1 MSSPPFFRRTR
12 DDYFGLN
19 PRVPTSSRLLTIN
32 RLKMEKLADAQISCK
47 IEDFEK
53 FGERRC
59 EIMKKMKKGFT
70 LIELLI
76 VIAIIG
82 ILAGVILVSTS
93 SARDKAR
100 RTSAM
105 ESVRSVMP
113 FLTECNMSGNTI
125 TAAPNNLVAVSTACT
140 SGGTTINYPMLNN
153 GSTSGCNYNGS
164 SATVVN
170 VNCTSGG
177 FSCDIVNAK
186 CN

>member
-1 MSSPPFFRRTR
+1 
-12 DDYFGLN
+12 
-19 PRVPTSSRLLTIN
+19 
-32 RLKMEKLADAQISCK
+32 
-47 IEDFEK
+47 
-53 FGERRC
+53 
-59 EIMKKMKKGFT
+59 MKKYLLSAKRGFT

-82 ILAGVILVSTS
+82 ILAGVIFLSTS

-100 RTSAM
+100 RTAALKT
-105 ESVRSVMP
+105 VRSTLP
-113 FLTECNMSGNTI
+113 FLSGCSMSGNTI
-125 TAAPNNLVAVSTACT
+125 TAAPNNLVAVNTACT